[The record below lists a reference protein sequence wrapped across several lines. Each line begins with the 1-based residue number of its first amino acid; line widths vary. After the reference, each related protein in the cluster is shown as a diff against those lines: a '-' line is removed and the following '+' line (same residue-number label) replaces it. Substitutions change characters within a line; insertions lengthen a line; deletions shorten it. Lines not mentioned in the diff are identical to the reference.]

1 MEDIV
6 VNFEFTPLGNVKI
19 EWQVP
24 ISLIK
29 EKDSIEIEV
38 PGYKYDLPTF
48 GTIPVPFSSKAFP
61 LNFKF
66 GKLPDKAICEIRDGV
81 YGNKILIV
89 NIREMSESQEN
100 FVFSYE
106 IENIMNNDGIYFV
119 SVYPFRSPFFGVN
132 HGIVIKAKYS
142 YNIRIY
148 RFWERYF
155 SYPDNK
161 SLKRKLKFK
170 SIKSGDE
177 TVVTGSIKPEYNVTL
192 DLHLTGTRFPI
203 LIRRDIFWMA
213 IFIIIILV
221 FLSPYLVEFFKLF
234 IGK

>member
-1 MEDIV
+1 MENIA

-19 EWQVP
+19 EWCIP
-24 ISLIK
+24 ILLLK

-48 GTIPVPFSSKAFP
+48 GAIPVPFSSKAFP
-61 LNFKF
+61 LNIKF
-66 GKLPDKAICEIRDGV
+66 GKLPDNATSEIKDGV
-81 YGNKILIV
+81 YGNKMLKV
-89 NIREMSESQEN
+89 DIRGMSMKQEN
-100 FVFSYE
+100 FVLTYD
-106 IENIMNNDGIYFV
+106 IENILNNDGIYFV
-119 SVYPFRSPFFGVN
+119 SVYPFRSPFVGIN
-132 HGIVIKAKYS
+132 HEILIKAKYS

-161 SLKRKLKFK
+161 PLKQKLKFK

-177 TVVTGSIKPEYNVTL
+177 IVVTGSIKSEHDVTL

-203 LIRRDIFWMA
+203 LVRRDIFWMS
-213 IFIIIILV
+213 IFITIILI
-221 FLSPYLVEFFKLF
+221 FLSPYLVELFKFLF
-234 IGK
+234 SK